1 MDPDTDTCSFVMD
14 RDVYNTYKSIIAGYG
29 QSVKNNIIE
38 HMQNVINYGIPNAET
53 LAAIREVEELEK
65 DPNKKVYNSFDE
77 LLEELDNE

>member
-1 MDPDTDTCSFVMD
+1 MSITLTRALLPVMV
-14 RDVYNTYKSIIAGYG
+14 RV
-29 QSVKNNIIE
+29 IE

-53 LAAIREVEELEK
+53 IAAIREVEELEK